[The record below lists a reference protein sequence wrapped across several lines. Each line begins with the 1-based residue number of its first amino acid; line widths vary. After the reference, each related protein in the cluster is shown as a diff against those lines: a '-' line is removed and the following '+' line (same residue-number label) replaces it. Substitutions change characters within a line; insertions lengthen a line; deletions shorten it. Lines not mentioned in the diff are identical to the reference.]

1 MLGFIKKDFLMIKSN
16 FKTLAIIFVVYAIMA
31 FQGRMDLSF
40 ILPFMSVM
48 IMIST
53 FSYEEFNKW
62 NAYACT
68 LPSGRKN
75 TVKAK
80 YISTILM
87 IVIVTFIVTI
97 TSILIA
103 YTKENAINYE
113 SILSTILGT
122 SFATV
127 LLQFIMY
134 PVIYKL
140 GVEKARIGI
149 FVVIFG
155 LGIIGAL
162 VSKIYDFKKVL
173 ALLKPLENYVI
184 FIIPILMIVMLYIS
198 YTISKRTNLKKE
210 F

>member
-1 MLGFIKKDFLMIKSN
+1 MIKSN
-16 FKTLAIIFVVYAIMA
+16 FKTLAIIFVVYAVMA
-31 FQGRMDLSF
+31 FQGQMDLSF

-68 LPSGRKN
+68 LPNGREN

-97 TSILIA
+97 TTFLIT
-103 YTKENAINYE
+103 YTKDNTINYE
-113 SILSTILGT
+113 SILSTMLGT
-122 SFATV
+122 FFATV
-127 LLQFIMY
+127 LLQSFMY
-134 PVIYKL
+134 PAIYKL

-149 FVVIFG
+149 FVVVFG

-162 VSKIYDFKKVL
+162 VSKIYDLKKVL

-184 FIIPILMIVMLYIS
+184 FIIPIFMIVMLYIS
-198 YTISKRTNLKKE
+198 YTISKKTNLKKE

>member
-1 MLGFIKKDFLMIKSN
+1 MLGLIKKDFLMIKSN
-16 FKTLAIIFVVYAIMA
+16 FKTLAIIFVVYAVMA
-31 FQGRMDLSF
+31 FQGQMDLSF

-68 LPSGRKN
+68 LPNGREN

-97 TSILIA
+97 TTFLIT
-103 YTKENAINYE
+103 YTKDNTINYE
-113 SILSTILGT
+113 SILSTMLGT
-122 SFATV
+122 FFATV
-127 LLQFIMY
+127 LLQSFMY
-134 PVIYKL
+134 PAIYKL

-149 FVVIFG
+149 FVVVFG
-155 LGIIGAL
+155 LGIIGDL
-162 VSKIYDFKKVL
+162 VSKIYDLKKVL

-184 FIIPILMIVMLYIS
+184 FIIPIFMIVMLYIS
-198 YTISKRTNLKKE
+198 YTISKKTNLKKE

>member
-1 MLGFIKKDFLMIKSN
+1 MLGLIKKDFLMIKSN
-16 FKTLAIIFVVYAIMA
+16 FKTLAIIFVVYAVMA
-31 FQGRMDLSF
+31 FQGQMDLSF

-68 LPSGRKN
+68 LPNGREN

-97 TSILIA
+97 TTFLIT
-103 YTKENAINYE
+103 YTKDNTINYE
-113 SILSTILGT
+113 SILSTMLGT
-122 SFATV
+122 FFATV
-127 LLQFIMY
+127 LLQSFMY
-134 PVIYKL
+134 PAIYKL

-149 FVVIFG
+149 FVVVFG

-162 VSKIYDFKKVL
+162 VSKIYDLKKVL

-184 FIIPILMIVMLYIS
+184 FIIPIFMIVMLYIS
-198 YTISKRTNLKKE
+198 YTISKKTNLKKE

>member
-1 MLGFIKKDFLMIKSN
+1 MLGLIKKDFLMIKSN